1 MCTPKLEGKRGKLV
15 YLLEENQ
22 NGFFSKSFWPI
33 IVWQLF
39 YFGCKK
45 GIFLREI
52 GQCFGE
58 LYLKKGYVLFKY
70 INLFF
75 LSMWDQT
82 WLLFIFF
89 FIIIHF
95 FLWYQK
101 RAGLLND
108 DDFFFSNHFSFH
120 IFTTV
125 FFSGSDRVFFLAVW
139 NFNSFNFNQFHFL
152 VFVFLEWYNHYL
164 QSYVQQRSW
173 MPWDGE
179 MHY

>member
-1 MCTPKLEGKRGKLV
+1 MFFFKIILANNCLTTFLFWMQKRHL
-15 YLLEENQ
+15 
-22 NGFFSKSFWPI
+22 
-33 IVWQLF
+33 
-39 YFGCKK
+39 
-45 GIFLREI
+45 FLREI

-89 FIIIHF
+89 SLLFI

-125 FFSGSDRVFFLAVW
+125 FFSGSDRGLFFLAVW
-139 NFNSFNFNQFHFL
+139 NFNSFNFNSINFI
-152 VFVFLEWYNHYL
+152 
-164 QSYVQQRSW
+164 S
-173 MPWDGE
+173 
-179 MHY
+179 

>member
-1 MCTPKLEGKRGKLV
+1 MCTPILEGKGGKLV

-22 NGFFSKSFWPI
+22 NVFLFFSKSFWPI

-75 LSMWDQT
+75 LSIWDQT
-82 WLLFIFF
+82 GLLFIFF
-89 FIIIHF
+89 IIIQF
-95 FLWYQK
+95 FCGIK
-101 RAGLLND
+101 KGLD
-108 DDFFFSNHFSFH
+108 CWMMMIFFSNHFSFH
-120 IFTTV
+120 IFTTG
-125 FFSGSDRVFFLAVW
+125 FFSGSDGFFLAVE
-139 NFNSFNFNQFHFL
+139 NSFNFISINFI
-152 VFVFLEWYNHYL
+152 
-164 QSYVQQRSW
+164 S
-173 MPWDGE
+173 
-179 MHY
+179 

>member
-1 MCTPKLEGKRGKLV
+1 MCTRTLEGKGGKLV

-22 NGFFSKSFWPI
+22 NGFSSKSFWPI

-39 YFGCKK
+39 LFWMQKRH
-45 GIFLREI
+45 FLREI

-89 FIIIHF
+89 FSLLFI

-108 DDFFFSNHFSFH
+108 DDDFFFQIIFHF
-120 IFTTV
+120 IFSQLV
-125 FFSGSDRVFFLAVW
+125 FFSVAVIGVCFFWLLKIHLISIQ
-139 NFNSFNFNQFHFL
+139 FN
-152 VFVFLEWYNHYL
+152 
-164 QSYVQQRSW
+164 
-173 MPWDGE
+173 
-179 MHY
+179 